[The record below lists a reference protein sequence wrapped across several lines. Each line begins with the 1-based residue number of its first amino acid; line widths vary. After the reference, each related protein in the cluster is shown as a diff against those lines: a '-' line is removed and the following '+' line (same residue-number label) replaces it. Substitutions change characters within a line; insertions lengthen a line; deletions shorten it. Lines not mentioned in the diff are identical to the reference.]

1 MAETDI
7 TINTAT
13 ENVSVI
19 IDTSGPNLYPISNLI
34 NNLIQNYSKIE
45 SAATSVINNSA
56 VWFNYNEVEQL
67 GTLQTLSST
76 WVETYTEM
84 NTIQDSLSTNWQQT
98 YQNDVSDG
106 GFF

>member
-1 MAETDI
+1 MADTDI
-7 TINTAT
+7 TINTTT

-19 IDTSGPNLYPISNLI
+19 IDTSAPNLYPISNLI

-45 SAATSVINNSA
+45 SVATSVMNNSA

-67 GTLQTLSST
+67 GILKTLSST

-84 NTIQDSLSTNWQQT
+84 NTIQDSLSANWQQT
-98 YQNDVSDG
+98 YEDDVVDG